1 MRTWQK
7 KGLIFA
13 PDGRMP
19 WAQHTALTPTPFR
32 LSQKVIRVFA
42 GFRDDQGVS
51 RIGFV
56 DVDAFNPN
64 KVLGVSDKPVLG
76 TGKAGCFDDNGV
88 ILGDVIRHE
97 NKVLMY
103 YVGFQLVANVKFLA
117 FTGLAVSHDDG
128 HTFERHGSAPVM
140 DRSNEGLCIRA
151 VHSAIY
157 DNGIW
162 KIWYGV
168 GSSWSKING
177 ADFPQYT
184 TNYIESHDGI
194 LFPEEG
200 TVCLSFKDD
209 EYRLGRPRVQ
219 KTKTGFCMYY
229 TKGTLSGSYLPGYA
243 ESPDGKKWHRMDDKV
258 GISPS
263 SQGWDSL
270 ALSYATPLVVDDREY
285 LFYNGNDM
293 GKTGFGYAMR
303 DSNEA

>member
-103 YVGFQLVANVKFLA
+103 YVGFQLVANVK
-117 FTGLAVSHDDG
+117 
-128 HTFERHGSAPVM
+128 
-140 DRSNEGLCIRA
+140 
-151 VHSAIY
+151 
-157 DNGIW
+157 
-162 KIWYGV
+162 
-168 GSSWSKING
+168 
-177 ADFPQYT
+177 
-184 TNYIESHDGI
+184 
-194 LFPEEG
+194 
-200 TVCLSFKDD
+200 
-209 EYRLGRPRVQ
+209 
-219 KTKTGFCMYY
+219 
-229 TKGTLSGSYLPGYA
+229 
-243 ESPDGKKWHRMDDKV
+243 
-258 GISPS
+258 
-263 SQGWDSL
+263 
-270 ALSYATPLVVDDREY
+270 
-285 LFYNGNDM
+285 
-293 GKTGFGYAMR
+293 
-303 DSNEA
+303 